1 MCAFRLNL
9 IGLRMGL
16 EEDGRGQLSLHK
28 F

>member
-1 MCAFRLNL
+1 
-9 IGLRMGL
+9 MGL